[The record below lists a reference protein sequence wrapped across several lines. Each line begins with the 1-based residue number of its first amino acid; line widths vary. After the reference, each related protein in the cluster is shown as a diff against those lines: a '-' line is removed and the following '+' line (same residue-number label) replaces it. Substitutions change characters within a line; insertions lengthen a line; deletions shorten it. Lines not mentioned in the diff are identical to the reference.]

1 MLLQFVAAFIIV
13 FKSVLAQM
21 RSQQMDQLFKSQI
34 PYPALAFL
42 LYRFIVHL
50 IIPIVQILKHR
61 QNAINNIRKI
71 KIFSVSYEISVSN
84 SFFLMQNCK
93 QKLIA

>member
-13 FKSVLAQM
+13 LKSVLAQM
-21 RSQQMDQLFKSQI
+21 RSRQMDQVLFKLQI
-34 PYPALAFL
+34 PYSALAFL
-42 LYRFIVHL
+42 LYDNRFIVHL

-71 KIFSVSYEISVSN
+71 KIF
-84 SFFLMQNCK
+84 FC
-93 QKLIA
+93 